1 MGLLV
6 GFFLGAALGVG
17 LIVCFARFQNNRSKA
32 RIDLVLFSNFL
43 DLFSRWNWY
52 FVFSCNNL
60 MFLIFCQA
68 KAIAAF
74 ARMTV
79 QDSRKLLPPEAY
91 PSWVVFSQKQK
102 LSCISVTFLGLYIGV
117 IKSIQFAN
125 NGCCISFLLIAVEL
139 A

>member
-17 LIVCFARFQNNRSKA
+17 LIVCFARFQNYRSKA
-32 RIDLVLFSNFL
+32 RIDL
-43 DLFSRWNWY
+43 
-52 FVFSCNNL
+52 
-60 MFLIFCQA
+60 A
-68 KAIAAF
+68 KVIAAF

-102 LSCISVTFLGLYIGV
+102 LNWLNQHLEKIWPYVDEAASELIRTSVEPVLEQYRPSILSALKFSKLTLGTV
-117 IKSIQFAN
+117 AP
-125 NGCCISFLLIAVEL
+125 SFTG
-139 A
+139 